1 MKAKAEPLQCKF
13 CGSFNTHLNGSY
25 YSKLEGIKQKVRCRD
40 CSKESYYGKQDKFP
54 LQNIIIH
61 PFQSPPKLGISELEL
76 RAKHD
81 ISYKIRQTA
90 ESLNGDFYT
99 EYDFIKLC
107 NIPGNSGY
115 RQVIESGAFDIF
127 RGRAG
132 NTVYWSSPASI
143 QKMKNEGVLK

>member
-13 CGSFNTHLNGSY
+13 CGSMNTHLNGSY
-25 YSKLEGIKQKVRCRD
+25 YSKLEGVKQKIRCRD
-40 CSKESYYGKQDKFP
+40 CARESYYGKDAKVSSV
-54 LQNIIIH
+54 IIPSVSI
-61 PFQSPPKLGISELEL
+61 PKIGISETEL
-76 RAKHD
+76 RQKHD

>member
-13 CGSFNTHLNGSY
+13 CGSMNTHLNGSY
-25 YSKLEGIKQKVRCRD
+25 YSKLEGVKQKIRCRD
-40 CSKESYYGKQDKFP
+40 CARESYYGKDAKVSSV
-54 LQNIIIH
+54 IIPSVSI
-61 PFQSPPKLGISELEL
+61 PKIGISEIEL
-76 RAKHD
+76 RQKHD

-127 RGRAG
+127 RGMAG
-132 NTVYWSSPASI
+132 NTMYWSNPTSI